1 MQSLDA
7 VLKQRNPT
15 VWVTKLLIVINV
27 AVFIAMLAGGAG
39 IWHSPN
45 GIQLNWGANFGPAT
59 QDGEWWRLFTAM
71 FLHFGALHLL
81 LNCWAL
87 WDAGQLVERMYGQAR
102 FLAIYLM
109 SGLSGNLVSLVFQG
123 NSAVSGGASGAI
135 FGIFG
140 ALLTFLWRERTTITA
155 HEFRWLFWGAL
166 GFAIATIV
174 MGFVVP
180 GIDNASHIGGFIAGA
195 LASIVLAQSITFP
208 VWPIKVPATA
218 ALIFLA
224 ALLTLI
230 MNIPPP
236 KYRWSDEIL
245 LRKQLSEFLY
255 QDQTINRSWLVVVQA
270 GKQGDTTF
278 DDLASQIESNISEPY
293 AQSFE
298 KLSQLPNNPA
308 LPSSTQLDNVLDY
321 IQHRKDES
329 KAMAENLRNKN

>member
-7 VLKQRNPT
+7 FLKQRNPT
-15 VWVTKLLIVINV
+15 IWVTKLLIFINI
-27 AVFIAMLAGGAG
+27 AIFITMLAGGAG

-45 GIQLNWGANFGPAT
+45 GIQLSWGANFGPAT

-71 FLHFGALHLL
+71 FLHFGVLHLL

-102 FLAIYLM
+102 FLAIYLI

-123 NSAVSGGASGAI
+123 NLAVSGGASGAI

-140 ALLTFLWRERTTITA
+140 ALLTFLWRERTAITTR
-155 HEFRWLFWGAL
+155 EFRWLFWGAL

-174 MGFVVP
+174 MGFIVP
-180 GIDNASHIGGFIAGA
+180 GIDNAAHVGGFIAGVLISIM
-195 LASIVLAQSITFP
+195 LAKSITLP
-208 VWPIKVPATA
+208 VWPIKMSATA
-218 ALIFLA
+218 ALICLVA
-224 ALLTLI
+224 IVTLV

-255 QDQTINRSWLVVVQA
+255 QDQTINRTWLEVVHS
-270 GKQGDTTF
+270 GKQGDKTF

-293 AQSFE
+293 ALSFE

-321 IQHRKDES
+321 IQLRKDES
-329 KAMAENLRNKN
+329 KAMAEKLRNKR